1 VPNEIQNSKIKP
13 IDLDSTHM
21 TTDIK
26 QQHKLK
32 PYNAEQRNNDERSIE
47 PYSLSDRSSC
57 GAVWL
62 AAAPYVEEKGAVSS
76 DSLGLGT
83 EIRPLLPVWYAL
95 AAGKN
100 SISLTSFFAG
110 ASASA
115 GPCFL
120 SRAKNASPCAVRASQ
135 HL

>member
-1 VPNEIQNSKIKP
+1 
-13 IDLDSTHM
+13 M

-76 DSLGLGT
+76 DSLGT
-83 EIRPLLPVWYAL
+83 KTRPPPLVWCAL

-120 SRAKNASPCAVRASQ
+120 SLAKNASPCAVRVSQ